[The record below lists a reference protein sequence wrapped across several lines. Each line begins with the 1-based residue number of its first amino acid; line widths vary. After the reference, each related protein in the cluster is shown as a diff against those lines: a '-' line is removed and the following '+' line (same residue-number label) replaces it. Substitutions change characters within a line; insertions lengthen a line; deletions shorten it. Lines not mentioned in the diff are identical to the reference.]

1 MVNSRDIKLS
11 PKVQQYLKQLDDLQK
26 SYAAVITQK
35 QSLEAQL
42 TEIKNALDELSKIDE
57 ETDVYKVAGSI
68 LVKVKKTDVEKDLQE
83 SKELVET
90 RLKVLESQEKR
101 LIEEIR
107 RLNEEISK
115 ALGVGQPP
123 S

>member
-1 MVNSRDIKLS
+1 MVNNRDIKLS

-101 LIEEIR
+101 LVEEIR

>member
-1 MVNSRDIKLS
+1 MSQKI
-11 PKVQQYLKQLDDLQK
+11 PPHVQQYLKQLDDLQK
-26 SYAAVITQK
+26 SYAAVIAQK

-42 TEIKNALDELSKIDE
+42 TEIKNALEELSKAKEDTE
-57 ETDVYKVAGSI
+57 VYKIAGSI
-68 LVKVKKTDVEKDLQE
+68 LVKVNKEDVEKDLKE

-101 LIEEIR
+101 LVEEIR

-115 ALGVGQPP
+115 ALGVRQGQ